1 MPPPQPPPREQQQ
14 VSLLSQLEALGL
26 PSSGTTDE
34 HPPIIDLRGGAV
46 TLNAPLVVRQ
56 PCTIRNGT
64 LQLGPSSV
72 NITVAA
78 SRVKIQDVVFGGLDA
93 GRAVT
98 QFLAA
103 AIVVSKNCCNVE
115 MSRCSVYFD
124 NYITMRDTTKV
135 YVPPSGILVEPGA
148 EAALSDVEVR
158 GAPGCGI
165 LVLGEA
171 RLSGCHVQSCGHAAQ
186 IPWLL
191 GVITAADKGHITMS
205 TSCTAIDNAA
215 HGFLARGGG
224 YLQAAAGCVAQD
236 NERSGFRA
244 EDEGSKL
251 IALEGCVSTGSK
263 QECGFVSISGGY
275 LTAGANCRATGNK
288 ITGFEADGEGSKLIA
303 LDGCVSTGNKNRG
316 FAATCKGHLEAGPRC
331 EAKSNLIDG
340 FFAQGQGSKLEVG
353 QGACSEGHVH
363 GFRALFGGHLTAGAN
378 CRSAGNTSGFE
389 ANASG
394 SLIEIGRNCVAE
406 DNRDCGFTVR
416 YGGRLVTGEDCHAR
430 GNRYS
435 GFTVTGEGSTLEAGS
450 GCLSEGIKQSWLA
463 LLGQHG
469 YMACDKGYMSL
480 GANCEV
486 RNNGGGKNVPKF
498 LVDTTGSTISRPEGV
513 TLGGWPRR

>member
-148 EAALSDVEVR
+148 EAALSDVEVG

-165 LVLGEA
+165 RVLGKAE
-171 RLSGCHVQSCGHAAQ
+171 LSGCHVQCCGSYARY
-186 IPWLL
+186 PGLL
-191 GVITAADKGHITMS
+191 GAITAEDKGHITMS

-224 YLQAAAGCVAQD
+224 YLQAAAGCMARD

-244 EDEGSKL
+244 AVEGSKL

-263 QECGFVSISGGY
+263 QECGFLAISG
-275 LTAGANCRATGNK
+275 
-288 ITGFEADGEGSKLIA
+288 
-303 LDGCVSTGNKNRG
+303 
-316 FAATCKGHLEAGPRC
+316 GHLEAGPRC
-331 EAKSNLIDG
+331 EAKSNYLDG
-340 FFAQGQGSKLEVG
+340 FSATHQGSKLEVG
-353 QGACSEGHVH
+353 QGCVSEGSKTRS
-363 GFRALFGGHLTAGAN
+363 GYDADEGGHLTVGAN
-378 CRSAGNTSGFE
+378 CRATGNHHDGF
-389 ANASG
+389 NAVGSG
-394 SLIEIGRNCVAE
+394 SLMEIGRNVVAE
-406 DNRDCGFTVR
+406 DNKGNGFHATS
-416 YGGRLVTGEDCHAR
+416 GGRLVAGADCHAR
-430 GNRYS
+430 GNEKA
-435 GFTVTGEGSTLEAGS
+435 GFLVLGEGSRLEAGS
-450 GCLSEGIKQSWLA
+450 GCLAEENVSYAYYA
-463 LLGQHG
+463 L
-469 YMACDKGYMSL
+469 DKGYMSL
-480 GANCEV
+480 GANCKA
-486 RNNGGGKNVPKF
+486 RNYRRGDFSAQP
-498 LVDTTGSTISRPEGV
+498 GSTISRPEGMV
-513 TLGGWPRR
+513 LGKPPLPPPLQVNECNTPQVQEECTVS

>member
-148 EAALSDVEVR
+148 EAALSDVEVG

-165 LVLGEA
+165 RVLGKAE
-171 RLSGCHVQSCGHAAQ
+171 LSGCHVQCCGSYAQ
-186 IPWLL
+186 YIWRL
-191 GVITAADKGHITMS
+191 GAITAEDKGRIILS
-205 TSCTAIDNAA
+205 TRCTATGNAT
-215 HGFLARGGG
+215 HGFVAWRGGD
-224 YLQAAAGCVAQD
+224 LQAAAGCMAQD
-236 NERSGFRA
+236 NKESFVLFTG
-244 EDEGSKL
+244 D
-251 IALEGCVSTGSK
+251 LEGL
-263 QECGFVSISGGY
+263 Q
-275 LTAGANCRATGNK
+275 GN
-288 ITGFEADGEGSKLIA
+288 
-303 LDGCVSTGNKNRG
+303 
-316 FAATCKGHLEAGPRC
+316 
-331 EAKSNLIDG
+331 
-340 FFAQGQGSKLEVG
+340 
-353 QGACSEGHVH
+353 
-363 GFRALFGGHLTAGAN
+363 
-378 CRSAGNTSGFE
+378 
-389 ANASG
+389 
-394 SLIEIGRNCVAE
+394 
-406 DNRDCGFTVR
+406 
-416 YGGRLVTGEDCHAR
+416 
-430 GNRYS
+430 
-435 GFTVTGEGSTLEAGS
+435 
-450 GCLSEGIKQSWLA
+450 
-463 LLGQHG
+463 
-469 YMACDKGYMSL
+469 
-480 GANCEV
+480 
-486 RNNGGGKNVPKF
+486 
-498 LVDTTGSTISRPEGV
+498 
-513 TLGGWPRR
+513 PRRVKEKECTVS